1 MSASLLDA
9 DPIYAT
15 VVHTAKAKAWESPG
29 AVAVPPVR
37 LRPPVDLKLTRSL
50 SKSDSDLFVSSLS
63 EEDGGLNG
71 HCESVTNCS
80 SGKKR
85 MERSP
90 SFASEWDEVILWALG
105 WEERQGLTLGELM
118 HRQATNRAF

>member
-15 VVHTAKAKAWESPG
+15 VDHTAKAEARESTL

-37 LRPPVDLKLTRSL
+37 LKPPGDLKLTQSL
-50 SKSDSDLFVSSLS
+50 SKPDSDLLVSPLG
-63 EEDGGLNG
+63 EEDGGLNSC
-71 HCESVTNCS
+71 CESVANCS
-80 SGKKR
+80 SGNKQ

-90 SFASEWDEVILWALG
+90 SFASEWDEVILWVLWVG
-105 WEERQGLTLGELM
+105 
-118 HRQATNRAF
+118 